1 MPGKIP
7 LSTEDPDDVSGQ
19 ASSGGPEAGREFAMV
34 LASLHPRSFLARA
47 LLQAAPSSCN
57 PYPANPAEML
67 CAISGEAPQVP
78 VASKKSGNVFE
89 KRLIETYIAEH
100 GTDPVNGEELT
111 TDDLVELKTQRVV
124 RPRPPTLTSIPSLL
138 ATFQN
143 EWDAV
148 ALETYQ
154 LKQQLSQT
162 RQELSTALYQHDA
175 AVRVIARLTR
185 ERDEAR
191 DALSRISVS
200 GGGAPGGD
208 AMQVDSA
215 ALPDEITAKIDQTHA
230 DLSSTRRKRPIPDG
244 WATADSIQ
252 SFDTTFETEPLYP
265 GGKTLA
271 LDKSGDLALTG
282 GKDGVAGVF
291 SISQKQVVQS
301 LKAGGSV
308 TAGAWY
314 SDKPVV
320 ATSTGAVKVFEN
332 GAEVAQI
339 GSHAGAATSLSL
351 HPCGDILASTGVD
364 KSYVLYDLASNKQ
377 LTQVF
382 TDAELL
388 CSGFHPDG
396 HLFAA
401 GGRDGQIKVFD
412 VKTGESMATFDAG
425 GPLQAIAFSE
435 NGTWLA
441 AAVQGETSVQI
452 WDLRKAASIKTLD
465 IGSTVESLQW
475 DYTGQ
480 FLAAAGS
487 GSVAVQHYAKSSKS
501 WSEPFRKAIAATGV
515 QWGVSAQSLVT
526 LTAEGGL
533 AVLGSG

>member
-1 MPGKIP
+1 
-7 LSTEDPDDVSGQ
+7 
-19 ASSGGPEAGREFAMV
+19 
-34 LASLHPRSFLARA
+34 
-47 LLQAAPSSCN
+47 
-57 PYPANPAEML
+57 ML

-89 KRLIETYIAEH
+89 KRLIEAYVAEH

-111 TDDLVELKTQRVV
+111 TDDLVELKTQRTV

-154 LKQQLSQT
+154 LKQQLAQT

-200 GGGAPGGD
+200 AGGVPSGD

-215 ALPDEITAKIDQTHA
+215 GLPDEITAKIDQTHQQ
-230 DLSSTRRKRPIPDG
+230 LSATRRKRPVPDG
-244 WATADSIQ
+244 WATADNIQ

-291 SISQKQVVQS
+291 SISQKQAVQA
-301 LKAGGSV
+301 LKVGGSV

-314 SDKPVV
+314 NDRPVV

-332 GAEVAQI
+332 GTEIAQV
-339 GSHAGAATSLSL
+339 GSHAGAATSLSI
-351 HPCGDILASTGVD
+351 HPSGDILASTGVD
-364 KSYVLYDLASNKQ
+364 KSYVLYDLSSNKQ

-412 VKTGESMATFDAG
+412 IKSGESMANFDAG
-425 GPLQAIAFSE
+425 GALQAIAFSE

-452 WDLRKAASIKTLD
+452 WDLRKAASIKTLEV
-465 IGSTVESLQW
+465 GSTVESVQW

-487 GSVAVQHYAKSSKS
+487 GSVAVQHYAKSAKS
-501 WSEPFRKAIAATGV
+501 WSEPFRKAIPAAAV
-515 QWGVSAQSLVT
+515 QWGASAQSLVT
-526 LTAEGGL
+526 LTADGGL
-533 AVLGSG
+533 TVLGSA